1 MINIKEQ
8 KRVCFYFT
16 KETIDML
23 NHISNKTHIK
33 KSVILSLL
41 IESEYY
47 NSRLNKEIIKGE

>member
-1 MINIKEQ
+1 MIKEQ